1 MLEFAFRAARDAP
14 EQRLTAGP
22 LGPQGVQ
29 RNHREILAASLRLLL
44 DERDNRTHAL
54 LSLELNRRTELEW
67 LRECVSNGEQGVHS
81 AQAFA
86 CIHEMRYF

>member
-1 MLEFAFRAARDAP
+1 MRVLVSDLALPTR
-14 EQRLTAGP
+14 P
-22 LGPQGVQ
+22 LGPQGIQ
-29 RNHREILAASLRLLL
+29 RDRREILAASLRLLL

-54 LSLELNRRTELEW
+54 FSLELNRRTELEW
-67 LRECVSNGEQGVHS
+67 LRDCVSNGEQGVHS